1 MENTAQTIQAPYDV
15 ASVADPQTVPH
26 PAESSQGDTG
36 ENPGRSALADPASLS
51 GESGG
56 SASPAETGEAA
67 QKLAASE
74 EKQAEEKAE
83 ANNNKSEL
91 LTKLEQTKTSEELAN
106 ALKTVNVDYQALEQE
121 FLVSGALSEA
131 SLASLEKAGIP
142 RDYVARY
149 LQGQQA
155 LLNETVDDITSLAG
169 GREEYA
175 KVTNWALSHL
185 SKEEQAAFNQLLDSG
200 NIPLIKMAVSGLVAN
215 YRQAEGVEPTI
226 FKGKAG
232 SAHTSSVGSFSSAQ
246 EMIEAMRDQ
255 RYGRDPAYTREVERK
270 AAHSSFF

>member
-15 ASVADPQTVPH
+15 ASVAAPQVVPH
-26 PAESSQGDTG
+26 PAESSQGNIG
-36 ENPGRSALADPASLS
+36 ENPGRSALADPALLS

-56 SASPAETGEAA
+56 NANAPETGEAEKPKGEA
-67 QKLAASE
+67 KLAQE
-74 EKQAEEKAE
+74 TAET
-83 ANNNKSEL
+83 KSEL
-91 LTKLEQTKTSEELAN
+91 LSKLEQTKTGEELAS
-106 ALKTVNVDYQALEQE
+106 ALKTANVDYQALEQE
-121 FLVSGALSEA
+121 FLVNGALSEA

-155 LLNETVDDITSLAG
+155 LLNETVDDITRLAG

-175 KVTNWALSHL
+175 RVTQWAASRLSR
-185 SKEEQAAFNQLLDSG
+185 EEQAAFNQLLDSG
-200 NIPLIKMAVSGLVAN
+200 NIPLIKMAVCGLVAN
-215 YRQAEGVEPTI
+215 YRQAEGVEPAL
-226 FKGKAG
+226 FRGRAG
-232 SAHTSSVGSFSSAQ
+232 SSHTSSVGSFASAQ